1 MRKPAKVLQLF
12 QRSRK
17 PDTFIN
23 QEYLNECANGGK
35 MNFHSGREKSIGLP
49 PDRTVF
55 VYL

>member
-23 QEYLNECANGGK
+23 QEYINECANGGK

-49 PDRTVF
+49 PERTVF